1 MCSPCSPTSPC
12 SSRDS
17 SPEPR
22 LQSATRQSFDHMA
35 QLIDWRLPKVSYRT
49 LERVLEVLMA
59 GSPVSSEANI
69 GALDDRGDDGLVP
82 WCPLEQDPSP

>member
-1 MCSPCSPTSPC
+1 
-12 SSRDS
+12 
-17 SPEPR
+17 
-22 LQSATRQSFDHMA
+22 MA

-69 GALDDRGDDGLVP
+69 GALDDRGDDDLVP
-82 WCPLEQDPSP
+82 WCPLEQDPNP